1 MPKDAT
7 PRQPQALQ
15 PEDRAQAGSLSAS
28 PSKSAAATQAAASS
42 SAPAE
47 PEAYPEQVFAGEC
60 GDPIWEGR
68 RPADARGGQR
78 VPRTVTEE
86 RVPAGRIID
95 LDRPPA
101 ATAPPAGA

>member
-7 PRQPQALQ
+7 PRQSQALQ
-15 PEDRAQAGSLSAS
+15 PEDLAQAGSLSAS
-28 PSKSAAATQAAASS
+28 PKSATPTQAAASNS
-42 SAPAE
+42 TRAK
-47 PEAYPEQVFAGEC
+47 PEADAEQVFAGEC

-68 RPADARGGQR
+68 RPAAVRGGQR

-101 ATAPPAGA
+101 APASPAGA